1 VPLEHFEMAAP
12 DETEAQY
19 RRLWRRFYDTIA
31 IRERENPRLRM
42 SHMPRRFWGT
52 MTEFQEENATPV
64 KASSPPAG
72 AQGAQS
78 QPALPG

>member
-1 VPLEHFEMAAP
+1 MAAP

-42 SHMPRRFWGT
+42 SHMPKRFWGT
-52 MTEFQEENATPV
+52 LTEFQEESATPG
-64 KASSPPAG
+64 KASPPA
-72 AQGAQS
+72 AQTVRN
-78 QPALPG
+78 QPALP